1 MKRQIKKTIAILL
14 IVCFALSITAAAVS
28 AVAED
33 PNAGV
38 VEKESKPIG
47 GPNSYVVP
55 FKSNEKI
62 YNELSMEWWKW
73 AESIPTIPKSRN
85 PILAPSGRYDASIG
99 QSGDVWFLAGT
110 NNITGVV
117 RTVEIP
123 AGKALFFPIFNVV
136 ATKDDGDLFDTKE
149 QRREAAVDY
158 INHVT
163 VHNVKLGDKE
173 LENYRVESKPFGF
186 TNFPKHDYLGLSLLK
201 TVSRPIPAISDGYW
215 IMLKPLPVGK
225 HTIIFDGKAE
235 FPNGFIET
243 QVTYNIKIKP
253 GKH

>member
-1 MKRQIKKTIAILL
+1 MERRIKKIIAILL

-28 AVAED
+28 ASAED

-38 VEKESKPIG
+38 VSTESKCIG
-47 GPNSYVVP
+47 DPNRYVVP

-62 YNELSMEWWKW
+62 YKELSIEWWKW
-73 AESIPTIPKSRN
+73 AESIPKSSN

-99 QSGDVWFLAGT
+99 QSGNVWFLAGT
-110 NNITGVV
+110 FNTIGVV

-136 ATKDDGDLFDTKE
+136 ASKDDGDDFDTKE
-149 QRREAAVDY
+149 QRREAAEAY
-158 INHVT
+158 IDQVT
-163 VHNVKLGDKE
+163 VHKVKLDDKK
-173 LENYRVESKPFGF
+173 LDNYRVESKPFKF
-186 TNFPKHDYLGLSLLK
+186 TNFPTDDYLGLSELK
-201 TVSRPIPAISDGYW
+201 LQKPIPAVSDGYW

-225 HTIIFDGKAE
+225 HTIIVDGKAE
-235 FPNGFIET
+235 FPDGSKVET

-253 GKH
+253 EKH